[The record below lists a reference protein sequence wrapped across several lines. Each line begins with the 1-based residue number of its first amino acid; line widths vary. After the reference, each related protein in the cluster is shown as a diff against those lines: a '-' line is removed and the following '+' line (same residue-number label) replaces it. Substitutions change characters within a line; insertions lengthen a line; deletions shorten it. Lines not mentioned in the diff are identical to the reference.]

1 MDFNSVVSSVL
12 KRRLEGSFC
21 YFQVTA
27 TDRDPPDVGGSIS
40 YAFVAAANERLK
52 FSIDNRTGEIR
63 TRHVS
68 LFFILNKQNVVLLL
82 GYTRMV
88 SLIFNLSAFDVCLYS
103 TTGF

>member
-1 MDFNSVVSSVL
+1 MN
-12 KRRLEGSFC
+12 KGSFC
-21 YFQVTA
+21 FPQVTA

-68 LFFILNKQNVVLLL
+68 LLFTILYKAT
-82 GYTRMV
+82 YFY
-88 SLIFNLSAFDVCLYS
+88 INLW
-103 TTGF
+103 

>member
-1 MDFNSVVSSVL
+1 M
-12 KRRLEGSFC
+12 
-21 YFQVTA
+21 TA

-68 LFFILNKQNVVLLL
+68 LFFILNKEISRLH
-82 GYTRMV
+82 MV
-88 SLIFNLSAFDVCLYS
+88 TLRFPFSAFDICSNSVEHS